1 MPSEVSAVSWEVS
14 TRRVCWVCQVFPGRC
29 LSVLSPR
36 CCAVQRGLPWVGALL
51 WRALNEIV
59 GAAGKMPQ
67 DLSEAERV
75 HTLGCK
81 T

>member
-1 MPSEVSAVSWEVS
+1 VDAGFTSRYLCLIPAASAALRREVS
-14 TRRVCWVCQVFPGRC
+14 
-29 LSVLSPR
+29 
-36 CCAVQRGLPWVGALL
+36 WVGALL
-51 WRALNEIV
+51 RRALNEIV

>member
-1 MPSEVSAVSWEVS
+1 ML
-14 TRRVCWVCQVFPGRC
+14 RREG
-29 LSVLSPR
+29 S
-36 CCAVQRGLPWVGALL
+36 WVGALL

-81 T
+81 I

>member
-1 MPSEVSAVSWEVS
+1 MRSARWVLWQIFVSDLSSW
-14 TRRVCWVCQVFPGRC
+14 
-29 LSVLSPR
+29 
-36 CCAVQRGLPWVGALL
+36 CCAAQGGLCRVGALL
-51 WRALNEIV
+51 GRPLNEIV
-59 GAAGKMPQ
+59 GATGKMPQ

>member
-1 MPSEVSAVSWEVS
+1 MKSA
-14 TRRVCWVCQVFPGRC
+14 RRVLWQIFVSDLSSC
-29 LSVLSPR
+29 LCAAQGGLSR
-36 CCAVQRGLPWVGALL
+36 VGALL
-51 WRALNEIV
+51 RRALNEIV